1 MSAAGEAFLMG
12 GTAGLMGAGESIL
25 GAGIGTGVAT
35 GTSMALGNSNVGNF
49 ISGVVGGAVGRAAGR
64 ASRRTRPQEAT
75 EERVPLLGNRLSGR
89 RGRNRLIQQTQ
100 QTNDPITGENTT
112 WQIPEQP
119 PPQSTMSILKD
130 VINKKMKNINDGIN
144 NLTQQISGRNKTP
157 KKGTYAQLPTDEV
170 LSRFDQDITNDSL
183 TPKIKAASKIKAA
196 VKRTIDQDKYKF
208 NQEWEQLKDDI
219 PLELETYRRAEAQRT
234 LTRALKSK
242 LSRKK
247 MNKLINEKKPTLSSQ
262 FNSYPNAMKPNPN
275 DTDSINAMNKHV
287 IDKLQKQLSQKQ
299 TLRDELIDV
308 FETDRKQTQAATM
321 LKDTEQQYERLST
334 QYAKT
339 RAGKIIAPA
348 VKRSSANKHYNQAV
362 GMMEDAQIYNDKLKK
377 LRKTQN
383 KIAFE
388 DFASNIQKQP
398 ESVSNFGKLS
408 LGVAKQQRQVNK
420 QIEAS
425 ERAQSQQKIS
435 NFGKLAS
442 KAPKLKIIRQDKQT
456 AATATLQNAMRR
468 KTDMMKKRQLVDE
481 AKLKGMEETQRQI
494 EAAKTDTL
502 KKWMLQQ
509 HNYKQQQNG

>member
-1 MSAAGEAFLMG
+1 
-12 GTAGLMGAGESIL
+12 
-25 GAGIGTGVAT
+25 
-35 GTSMALGNSNVGNF
+35 
-49 ISGVVGGAVGRAAGR
+49 
-64 ASRRTRPQEAT
+64 
-75 EERVPLLGNRLSGR
+75 
-89 RGRNRLIQQTQ
+89 
-100 QTNDPITGENTT
+100 
-112 WQIPEQP
+112 
-119 PPQSTMSILKD
+119 MSILKD

-247 MNKLINEKKPTLSSQ
+247 MNKLINEKNPTLSSQ
-262 FNSYPNAMKPNPN
+262 FNSYPNAMKPNPK

-287 IDKLQKQLSQKQ
+287 IDKLQKQLLQKQ

-481 AKLKGMEETQRQI
+481 AKLKGMEETHRQI

-502 KKWMLQQ
+502 KKMDVAATQLQATTKRVAAQ
-509 HNYKQQQNG
+509 NNIAKIKKAKDWVGAAVKRLLTERVDPHYINQIKKTVIMNKPTVGQRLVVNKKLKLVSKKRHDAGVFGYETRQDFLDLAQTYKPIMTKGQKK